1 MHRHVN
7 YLFGKLKLLLPPA
20 AKCIRIHIRIRNSCN
35 IFVCLCV
42 CAIHLFLLFVASSWQ
57 SVYAQVIPEC
67 AAADLR
73 LQELQA

>member
-1 MHRHVN
+1 MHPHPHPHPQQLQHFCV
-7 YLFGKLKLLLPPA
+7 L
-20 AKCIRIHIRIRNSCN
+20 
-35 IFVCLCV
+35 VCV